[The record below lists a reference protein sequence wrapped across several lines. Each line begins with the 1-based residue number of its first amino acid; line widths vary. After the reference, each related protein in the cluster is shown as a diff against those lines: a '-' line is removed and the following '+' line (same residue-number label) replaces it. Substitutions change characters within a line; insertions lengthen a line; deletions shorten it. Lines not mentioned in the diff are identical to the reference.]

1 MHKSTLKPL
10 LLPTLLLIGFAFAAT
25 LVSYHGG
32 NATRPPSP
40 YAAIFRLDAPG
51 CPILCWHGVR
61 VGETSLDEAEALLR
75 GDPAVQSVERISER
89 KTRWVTT
96 DALNLSFY
104 AAESETEGWI
114 DEIQVYL
121 PYRSFDLVE
130 GFNLWGR
137 PVGVHLMR
145 CEGANAFSADAE
157 VYFAGGVRLH
167 IGVALPL
174 ESGAYRLHPSSTAY
188 MVFFVAAPLPAD
200 MTPFDEFHQ
209 WRGATVGESDYC

>member
-1 MHKSTLKPL
+1 MTRKPL
-10 LLPTLLLIGFAFAAT
+10 LIAILLLIGVAFAAT
-25 LVSYHGG
+25 FVSYHGG
-32 NATRPPSP
+32 NAARPPSP
-40 YAAIFRLDAPG
+40 YAAIFRPDAPD
-51 CPILCWHGVR
+51 CPTLCWHGIR
-61 VGETSLDEAEALLR
+61 VGETSLAEAEALLR
-75 GDPAVQSVERISER
+75 ADPSVRTIDRFSAR
-89 KTRWVTT
+89 KSRWFMTYT
-96 DALNLSFY
+96 LNLGIY
-104 AAESETEGWI
+104 ATENEDTSMI

-137 PVGVHLMR
+137 PVGVRLMR

-167 IGVALPL
+167 VEMLRPL
-174 ESGAYRLHPSSTAY
+174 ETGQYRLHPSSTAY

-209 WRGATVGESDYC
+209 WRGETVGESDYC